1 MAPLGAL
8 GLLLW
13 ASRGGLAAAAE
24 AEEPVCS
31 AGGGPD
37 GCAAAPG
44 GENASSEGCLALG
57 FDPRQLG
64 CHTCDAL
71 RVRLEEAGG
80 VGLGLFDECSR
91 CCQKA
96 PAVERFDKGTLLA
109 DASAQERDQ
118 DLHDFIKRKAPMY
131 PSLEVEYMDGVNVA
145 LELENERDPDRV
157 VRVDL
162 TGWKS
167 DDMAM
172 FIAQRLPGGED
183 AGGEVVAGVWT
194 AEIQSCSG

>member
-1 MAPLGAL
+1 MAPLAAVGI
-8 GLLLW
+8 LLW
-13 ASRGGLAAAAE
+13 ASCGRLAAAAE
-24 AEEPVCS
+24 GEEPVC
-31 AGGGPD
+31 AARGGPD
-37 GCAAAPG
+37 GCAATLD
-44 GENASSEGCLALG
+44 GENASGEGCLALG

-64 CHTCDAL
+64 CHTCDTL
-71 RVRLEEAGG
+71 RIRLEEAGG

-91 CCQKA
+91 CCQRA
-96 PAVERFDKGTLLA
+96 PQVERFDKGTLLA
-109 DASAQERDQ
+109 DASAQDRDQ

-145 LELENERDPDRV
+145 LELENEREPDRI

-167 DDMAM
+167 DHMAE
-172 FIAQRLPGGED
+172 FIAQRLNSTEQGSGAVE
-183 AGGEVVAGVWT
+183 GVWT

>member
-1 MAPLGAL
+1 MAPLAAL

-13 ASRGGLAAAAE
+13 ASWPVAAAE
-24 AEEPVCS
+24 GEEPVCS
-31 AGGGPD
+31 AGGGPG
-37 GCAAAPG
+37 GCAAAAVD
-44 GENASSEGCLALG
+44 ENASGEGCLALG

-64 CHTCDAL
+64 CHTCDTL
-71 RVRLEEAGG
+71 RLRLEEVGG

-91 CCQKA
+91 CCHQT
-96 PAVERFDKGTLLA
+96 PPVERFDKGTLMA

-131 PSLEVEYMDGVNVA
+131 PSLEVEYMDGANVA

-167 DDMAM
+167 DQMAE
-172 FIAQRLPGGED
+172 FISQRLNSIEEDGGD
-183 AGGEVVAGVWT
+183 KVIAGAWT